1 MALTVVYN
9 LALMIGSL
17 LLFELTNEILRYI

>member
-9 LALMIGSL
+9 LDLMIGSL

>member
-1 MALTVVYN
+1 MTLTVVYN
-9 LALMIGSL
+9 LDLMIGSL